1 MVTIERIFHLCCEKR
16 MRRERT
22 REKRNKKIT
31 KTAEQEIS
39 GILRKIYLEGL
50 VESFYEKDITPD
62 VVCKLTKRI
71 SRNSD

>member
-1 MVTIERIFHLCCEKR
+1 M
-16 MRRERT
+16 
-22 REKRNKKIT
+22 
-31 KTAEQEIS
+31 AEQEMW